1 MSGILNTTG
10 ASSGIIGT
18 TAGTPDTLF
27 YEEGSC
33 TLKQSAGGT
42 LFTAMV
48 ARYIK
53 VSGLVNVWFDVQGYD
68 SDDRFIYNLPFTAVN
83 NTPAGSCDINYN
95 NVDNDMMGRVD
106 ANTTRIILSLG
117 TGSPAVDSSTRIIG
131 HTTYRAA

>member
-1 MSGILNTTG
+1 
-10 ASSGIIGT
+10 
-18 TAGTPDTLF
+18 
-27 YEEGSC
+27 
-33 TLKQSAGGT
+33 
-42 LFTAMV
+42 MV